1 MLRFPVNS
9 LAAPLEAFLREVR
22 QSPGQSLRM
31 PIKLDLGGGLG
42 GAVQA
47 VQVIATW
54 AKLHDSGRP
63 LTLSSSFAS
72 SEATRTRFA
81 STVPGM
87 AALYFAGSI
96 DCEGTPLDRYSALE
110 AVAPRVDAMQREEFQ
125 DTLRGVG
132 TALCCFMGARN
143 EYLKPLYE
151 FPAPGRVRE
160 DGDFRLLLPRILS
173 GLSGGK
179 MAKLNEGQLDY
190 LSALVYQLFLNA
202 DQHGAY
208 DVSGARYSPGVR
220 GITARLTVLDDVTSL
235 IRYAGD
241 DRALRV
247 YLARLGARR
256 TLDPADGV
264 GNAPLPGGPMHIVEI
279 SVFDTGPGLG
289 LRWLSG
295 EIGAQSYGDFSE
307 EEELDAV
314 HTCFAK
320 HTTTKASQYFGQGL
334 MVALMALK
342 RLNAFMTLRTG
353 RLSLYQDF
361 SHGVTD
367 EFNPKKRFGKRRVSE
382 IAGTGYTICFRVK

>member
-160 DGDFRLLLPRILS
+160 DGDFRLLLPRMLIS
-173 GLSGGK
+173 RPWPTRTPPPRK
-179 MAKLNEGQLDY
+179 M
-190 LSALVYQLFLNA
+190 
-202 DQHGAY
+202 
-208 DVSGARYSPGVR
+208 
-220 GITARLTVLDDVTSL
+220 SL
-235 IRYAGD
+235 
-241 DRALRV
+241 
-247 YLARLGARR
+247 
-256 TLDPADGV
+256 
-264 GNAPLPGGPMHIVEI
+264 LP
-279 SVFDTGPGLG
+279 S
-289 LRWLSG
+289 
-295 EIGAQSYGDFSE
+295 
-307 EEELDAV
+307 
-314 HTCFAK
+314 
-320 HTTTKASQYFGQGL
+320 
-334 MVALMALK
+334 
-342 RLNAFMTLRTG
+342 MTLHCT
-353 RLSLYQDF
+353 
-361 SHGVTD
+361 
-367 EFNPKKRFGKRRVSE
+367 
-382 IAGTGYTICFRVK
+382 